1 MDYKYE
7 TTCIPWHYLYSISH
21 KFQATIFGQINLFST
36 FFCISTLL
44 FGEKVEHILLALL
57 ALGCDLRAV
66 FEMGWSLATNQSRPC
81 MVLVTRSS
89 SGLWL
94 RVAIDVK
101 WSLKWAK
108 VLVLIKQHTK
118 FAWKIILGQLVFVT
132 RRLFVCKKI
141 VVHRLWYLVLH
152 A

>member
-36 FFCISTLL
+36 FFVYLPYCSVRKLSIFYWLCLHWDVTYVQ
-44 FGEKVEHILLALL
+44 F
-57 ALGCDLRAV
+57 
-66 FEMGWSLATNQSRPC
+66 GWSLATNQSRPC